1 MHKIPDVP
9 PTIASLL
16 QEFIGPQIVRNI
28 DLEPEVHEYDREP
41 RVADFHIPLPPEDHT
56 VVTSGSNS
64 SERSALKE
72 KRKILGHHIKRHLL
86 TLLRKARQPERV
98 TTDQV
103 KHARIRVMQLWVL
116 ITENDL
122 KLLGS
127 QPLDSSLFLEG
138 NIVGR
143 SIGADGVVRER
154 NNRYRDEEKKV
165 ATECF
170 NYYKQ
175 VMTAY
180 GFLRWYTSYEGRVG
194 TGSNMFNILSNFFG
208 NHLPIHPTSAP
219 HTPK

>member
-16 QEFIGPQIVRNI
+16 QEFLGPQIVRDI

-41 RVADFHIPLPPEDHT
+41 RVANFHIPLPPEDHT
-56 VVTSGSNS
+56 VA
-64 SERSALKE
+64 ERSVFKE
-72 KRKILGHHIKRHLL
+72 NRRILGHHIKRHLL

-116 ITENDL
+116 ITEQDL
-122 KLLGS
+122 ILLGS
-127 QPLDSSLFLEG
+127 QPLGSSLFLEG

-143 SIGADGVVRER
+143 SSGANGVMRER
-154 NNRYRDEEKKV
+154 NNRYSDEEKEV

-170 NYYKQ
+170 NYYKR
-175 VMTAY
+175 VMPAY
-180 GFLRWYTSYEGRVG
+180 GFLRWYSSYEGRVG
-194 TGSNMFNILSNFFG
+194 TASNMFNILSNFFG
-208 NHLPIHPTSAP
+208 NHLPIHRTLAA